1 MAGLGSYQTIR
12 QNKEIRLKK
21 ILIFAQPP
29 KPSIKMKNV
38 LVIYYSQSGQL
49 EEIARNIAKPFL
61 NSEEINVSFHEIK
74 LEKPFPFPWDKD
86 SFFDA
91 FPESFLQIPR
101 ELKPVPEEILN
112 TKFDLILFHYQVWYL
127 SPSIPVNS
135 FLKSNDAKK
144 LLNDTPVITI
154 SGSRNMWIM
163 AQEKIKTLLKEAN
176 AKLVGNVALVD
187 RVGNLISVITI
198 VEWMFSGV
206 KKKYLGIF
214 PLPGV
219 SDKDI
224 QESDKFGELMFSA
237 LQENNLNDL
246 QPKLLTIGAVKISPY
261 LVTVDRTANKIF
273 NKWSNLIYK
282 HQNNRKQLLKV
293 FNVYLFLA
301 IWLISPIVYIL
312 HLITYPFKLK
322 TIKKE
327 TRYYQG
333 V

>member
-1 MAGLGSYQTIR
+1 
-12 QNKEIRLKK
+12 
-21 ILIFAQPP
+21 
-29 KPSIKMKNV
+29 MKNV

-49 EEIARNIAKPFL
+49 ESIAQNIAKPFL
-61 NSEEINVSFHEIK
+61 NSEEIQVTFHEIQ
-74 LEKPFPFPWDKD
+74 LEKPFPFPWDKT

-91 FPESFLQIPR
+91 FPESFLQIPTA
-101 ELKPVPEEILN
+101 LKPVPEEILN
-112 TKFDLILFHYQVWYL
+112 TKYDLILFHYQVWYL
-127 SPSIPVNS
+127 SPSIPINS
-135 FLKSNDAKK
+135 FLKSASAKK
-144 LLNDTPVITI
+144 ILNNTPVITI

-163 AQEKIKTLLKEAN
+163 AQEKIRVLLQEAN
-176 AKLVGNVALVD
+176 ARLVGNVALVD

-224 QESDKFGELMFSA
+224 QESDKFGEVILSDFNQNT
-237 LQENNLNDL
+237 LDEL
-246 QPKLLTIGAVKISPY
+246 QPKLVAIGGVKISPY
-261 LVTVDRTANKIF
+261 LVTVDKTANKIF

-282 HQNNRKQLLKV
+282 NQKNRKKLLKL
-293 FNVYLFLA
+293 FYVYLFLA

-312 HLITYPFKLK
+312 HLITYPIKLK
-322 TIKKE
+322 KIKKE
-327 TRYYQG
+327 TQYYQG

>member
-1 MAGLGSYQTIR
+1 
-12 QNKEIRLKK
+12 
-21 ILIFAQPP
+21 
-29 KPSIKMKNV
+29 MKNV

-49 EEIARNIAKPFL
+49 ESIAQNIAKPFL
-61 NSEEINVSFHEIK
+61 NSEEIRVTFHKIQ
-74 LEKPFPFPWDKD
+74 LEQPFPFPWDKT

-91 FPESFLQIPR
+91 FPETFLQIPTA
-101 ELKPVPEEILN
+101 LKPVPEEILN
-112 TKFDLILFHYQVWYL
+112 TKYDLILFHYQVWYL
-127 SPSIPVNS
+127 SPSIPINS
-135 FLKSNDAKK
+135 FLKSDSGKK
-144 LLNDTPVITI
+144 ILNNTPVITI

-163 AQEKIKTLLKEAN
+163 AQEKIKVLLQEAN
-176 AKLVGNVALVD
+176 AELVGNVALVD

-224 QESDKFGELMFSA
+224 QESDKFGEVILSDFN
-237 LQENNLNDL
+237 QNKLNEL
-246 QPKLLTIGAVKISPY
+246 QPRLVAIGGVKISPY
-261 LVTVDRTANKIF
+261 LVTVDKTANKIF

-282 HQNNRKQLLKV
+282 NQKNRKKLLKL
-293 FNVYLFLA
+293 FYVYLFLA

-312 HLITYPFKLK
+312 HLITYPVKLK
-322 TIKKE
+322 KIKKE
-327 TRYYQG
+327 TQYYQG

>member
-1 MAGLGSYQTIR
+1 
-12 QNKEIRLKK
+12 
-21 ILIFAQPP
+21 
-29 KPSIKMKNV
+29 MKNV

-49 EEIARNIAKPFL
+49 ESIAKNIAKPFL
-61 NSEEINVSFHEIK
+61 NSDEINVTFYEIQ
-74 LEKPFPFPWDKD
+74 LEKPFPFPWDKT

-101 ELKPVPEEILN
+101 ELKPVPEEIVN
-112 TKFDLILFHYQVWYL
+112 TKFDLVLFHYQVWYL
-127 SPSIPVNS
+127 SPSIPINS
-135 FLKSNDAKK
+135 FLKSDSAKK
-144 LLNDTPVITI
+144 ILNNTPVITI

-163 AQEKIKTLLKEAN
+163 AQEKIKVLLKEAN
-176 AKLVGNVALVD
+176 AELVGNVALVD

-224 QESDKFGELMFSA
+224 QESDKFGEAMLSA
-237 LQENNLNDL
+237 FKQDKLTEL
-246 QPKLLTIGAVKISPY
+246 QPKLVALGGVYISSY
-261 LVTVDRTANKIF
+261 LVTVDKTANKIF

-282 HQNNRKQLLKV
+282 NQKNRKTLLKV

-312 HLITYPFKLK
+312 HLITYPIKLK
-322 TIKKE
+322 TIKRE
-327 TRYYQG
+327 TQYYQG

>member
-1 MAGLGSYQTIR
+1 
-12 QNKEIRLKK
+12 
-21 ILIFAQPP
+21 
-29 KPSIKMKNV
+29 MKNV
-38 LVIYYSQSGQL
+38 LVIYYTQSGQL
-49 EEIARNIAKPFL
+49 ESIAQNIAKPFL
-61 NSEEINVSFHEIK
+61 NSEEIKVTFHEIQ
-74 LEKPFPFPWDKD
+74 LEKPFPFPWDKA

-91 FPESFLQIPR
+91 FPESFLQIPTA
-101 ELKPVPEEILN
+101 LKPVSEEILN
-112 TKFDLILFHYQVWYL
+112 TKFDLVLFHYQVWYL
-127 SPSIPVNS
+127 SPSIPINS
-135 FLKSNDAKK
+135 FLKSDEAKK
-144 LLNDTPVITI
+144 ILNNTPVITI

-163 AQEKIKTLLKEAN
+163 AQEKIKVLLKEAN
-176 AKLVGNVALVD
+176 AQLAGNVALVD

-219 SDKDI
+219 SEKDI
-224 QESDKFGELMFSA
+224 QESSKFGEIILSEFNQHN
-237 LQENNLNDL
+237 LNNL
-246 QPKLLTIGAVKISPY
+246 QSKLVANGAVKISPY
-261 LVTVDRTANKIF
+261 LVTVDKTANKIF

-282 HQNNRKQLLKV
+282 NQKNRKQLLKV

-322 TIKKE
+322 TIKKQ
-327 TRYYQG
+327 TQYYQG

>member
-1 MAGLGSYQTIR
+1 
-12 QNKEIRLKK
+12 
-21 ILIFAQPP
+21 
-29 KPSIKMKNV
+29 MKNV

-49 EEIARNIAKPFL
+49 ESIAQNIAKPFL
-61 NSEEINVSFHEIK
+61 NSEEIQVTFHEIQ
-74 LEKPFPFPWDKD
+74 LEQPFPFPWDKT

-91 FPESFLQIPR
+91 FPETFLQIPTA
-101 ELKPVPEEILN
+101 LKPVPEEILN
-112 TKFDLILFHYQVWYL
+112 TKYDLILFHYQVWYL
-127 SPSIPVNS
+127 SPSIPINS
-135 FLKSNDAKK
+135 FLKSDSGKK
-144 LLNDTPVITI
+144 ILNNTPVITI

-163 AQEKIKTLLKEAN
+163 AQEKIKVLLQEAN
-176 AKLVGNVALVD
+176 AELVGNVALVD

-224 QESDKFGELMFSA
+224 QESDKFGEVILSHFN
-237 LQENNLNDL
+237 QNKLNEL
-246 QPKLLTIGAVKISPY
+246 QPRLVAIGGVKISPY
-261 LVTVDRTANKIF
+261 LVTVDKTANKIF

-282 HQNNRKQLLKV
+282 NQKNRKKLLKL
-293 FNVYLFLA
+293 FYVYLFLA

-312 HLITYPFKLK
+312 HLITYPVKLK
-322 TIKKE
+322 KIKKE
-327 TRYYQG
+327 TQYYQG

>member
-1 MAGLGSYQTIR
+1 
-12 QNKEIRLKK
+12 
-21 ILIFAQPP
+21 
-29 KPSIKMKNV
+29 MKNV
-38 LVIYYSQSGQL
+38 LVIYYTQSGQL
-49 EEIARNIAKPFL
+49 ESIAKNIAKPFL
-61 NSEEINVSFHEIK
+61 NSEEINVTFHEIQ
-74 LEKPFPFPWDKD
+74 LEKPFPFPWDKA

-112 TKFDLILFHYQVWYL
+112 TKFDLVLFHYQVWYL
-127 SPSIPVNS
+127 SPSIPINS
-135 FLKSNDAKK
+135 FLKSDAAKK
-144 LLNDTPVITI
+144 ILNNTPVITI

-163 AQEKIKTLLKEAN
+163 AQEKIKVLLKEAN
-176 AKLVGNVALVD
+176 ANLVGNVALVD

-224 QESDKFGELMFSA
+224 QESDKFGEAMLSHFNQNK
-237 LQENNLNDL
+237 LGDL
-246 QPKLLTIGAVKISPY
+246 QPKLVELGGVYISSY
-261 LVTVDRTANKIF
+261 LVTVDKTANKIF
-273 NKWSNLIYK
+273 NKWSNLIHK
-282 HQNNRKQLLKV
+282 NQKNRKTLLKV

-312 HLITYPFKLK
+312 HLITYPIKLK
-322 TIKKE
+322 TIKRE
-327 TRYYQG
+327 TQYYQG

>member
-1 MAGLGSYQTIR
+1 
-12 QNKEIRLKK
+12 
-21 ILIFAQPP
+21 
-29 KPSIKMKNV
+29 MKNV

-49 EEIARNIAKPFL
+49 ESIAKNIAKPFL
-61 NSEEINVSFHEIK
+61 NSDEIKVTFHEIQV
-74 LEKPFPFPWDKD
+74 EKPFPFPWDKS

-112 TKFDLILFHYQVWYL
+112 TKFDLVLFHYQVWYL
-127 SPSIPVNS
+127 SPSIPINS
-135 FLKSNDAKK
+135 FLKSDSAKK
-144 LLNDTPVITI
+144 ILNNTPVITI

-163 AQEKIKTLLKEAN
+163 AQEKIKVLLKEAN
-176 AKLVGNVALVD
+176 ANLVGNVALVD
-187 RVGNLISVITI
+187 RIGNLISVITI

-224 QESDKFGELMFSA
+224 QESDKFGEEMLSHFNQNK
-237 LQENNLNDL
+237 LGDL
-246 QPKLLTIGAVKISPY
+246 QPKLVALGGVYISSY
-261 LVTVDRTANKIF
+261 LVTVDKTANKIF

-282 HQNNRKQLLKV
+282 NQKNRKRLLKV

-312 HLITYPFKLK
+312 HLITYPIKLK
-322 TIKKE
+322 TIKRE
-327 TRYYQG
+327 TQYYQG

>member
-1 MAGLGSYQTIR
+1 
-12 QNKEIRLKK
+12 
-21 ILIFAQPP
+21 
-29 KPSIKMKNV
+29 MKNV
-38 LVIYYSQSGQL
+38 LVIYYTQSGQL
-49 EEIARNIAKPFL
+49 ESIAQNIAKSFL
-61 NSEEINVSFHEIK
+61 NSSEINVVFHQIA
-74 LEKPFPFPWDKD
+74 LEKPFPFPWDKA

-91 FPESFLQIPR
+91 FPESFLQIPTA
-101 ELKPVPEEILN
+101 LKPIPEAVLN
-112 TKFDLILFHYQVWYL
+112 TQFDLILFHYQVWYL
-127 SPSIPVNS
+127 SPSIPINS
-135 FLKSNDAKK
+135 FLKSDEGKK
-144 LLNDTPVITI
+144 ILNGTPVVTI

-163 AQEKIKTLLKEAN
+163 AQEKIKKLLQEAN
-176 AKLVGNVALVD
+176 AQLVGNVALVD

-219 SDKDI
+219 SEKDI
-224 QESDKFGELMFSA
+224 QESDKFGEVILNHFN
-237 LQENNLNDL
+237 QNNFTGL
-246 QPKLLTIGAVKISPY
+246 QPELVALGGVRISPY
-261 LVTVDRTANKIF
+261 LVTVDKTANKIF

-282 HQNNRKQLLKV
+282 NQKNRKQLLKV

-327 TRYYQG
+327 TQYYQG